1 MDGKKVLDAKDHP
14 LHVMSYSLP
23 VDKIVSKDELLKHLH
38 SRSDRPNAI
47 PFEFKYYERDWG
59 FCIQHKKLKK
69 INKEKYKILIDSKFE
84 KGNLKVGDKVHIQGT
99 QDDFEQMVESMQLD
113 HKDVKSGKKGNLVAV
128 KVDSPVHKNDKVSVV
143 GK

>member
-1 MDGKKVLDAKDHP
+1 MADEREVQFVHNGKIFNLEIKNVWTTDFGQKRLSWSEEKGWHWRKEDNVTKF
-14 LHVMSYSLP
+14 Y
-23 VDKIVSKDELLKHLH
+23 DKLGVGVIEL
-38 SRSDRPNAI
+38 
-47 PFEFKYYERDWG
+47 
-59 FCIQHKKLKK
+59 
-69 INKEKYKILIDSKFE
+69 